1 MHAETAVR
9 SEDLAQRW
17 NVLATDPEA
26 PDYYELN
33 EFGEVILSPR
43 PTNLH
48 QLRVQSVVDELNR
61 QLGPRAVSEVS
72 VLTDR
77 GIRVPDVSW
86 MPTERWNATRAA
98 TPLPIVPDV
107 CVEVLSPGNTQEEIA
122 MKVGA
127 YLRGGA
133 REVIVVSVSGESSF
147 HGPEGRRDVSSLG
160 IVLSL
165 EGEPDC

>member
-9 SEDLAQRW
+9 SEVLSRRW
-17 NVLATDPEA
+17 NVLAMDPEA

-48 QLRVQSVVDELNR
+48 QLRVQSVADELNR

-86 MPTERWNATRAA
+86 MPAERWKATGAA
-98 TPLPIVPDV
+98 TPLPFVPDV
-107 CVEVLSPGNTQEEIA
+107 CVEVLSPGNTPEEIA
-122 MKVGA
+122 MKIGA

-133 REVIVVSVSGESSF
+133 KEVIVASVSGEVSF
-147 HGPEGRRDVSSLG
+147 HGPEGRRNLSALG
-160 IVLSL
+160 IVLNL
-165 EGEPDC
+165 GEEPV